1 MWRQFSNSWRQLRLH
16 CCGCSSPELLN
27 LLRCFSLF
35 PYIFLP
41 CSAHVYTY
49 MHNNIIV
56 SSLTSIVLSLPE
68 QLCSRFLPSQVA
80 SVVRLDD
87 PGSLVLCE
95 GCREREGRTRTKGK
109 VRIIK
114 KKREFITTKSSV
126 L

>member
-1 MWRQFSNSWRQLRLH
+1 
-16 CCGCSSPELLN
+16 
-27 LLRCFSLF
+27 
-35 PYIFLP
+35 
-41 CSAHVYTY
+41 

-95 GCREREGRTRTKGK
+95 GCREREGRTGTGGGRGEKEE
-109 VRIIK
+109 RIHHK
-114 KKREFITTKSSV
+114 KITSIVALLHTNYYIII
-126 L
+126 